1 MVQKEVP
8 AAKRGELTSQ
18 LMDEHVVRPFLECIK
33 LLIEKGADPHAQVQ
47 KLKRARDLDEER
59 RKLAMVKEA
68 TGQQATRVRELEGA
82 KRREE
87 VLKEREVNKRGP
99 LKAKKRPKFGL
110 VGSHLGGPG
119 GLGQP
124 GAPKRVEEEYHA
136 TMGL

>member
-1 MVQKEVP
+1 VDVVQKEVP

-18 LMDEHVVRPFLECIK
+18 LMDEHVVRPFIECIK

-68 TGQQATRVRELEGA
+68 NEQQATRIRELEGA

-99 LKAKKRPKFGL
+99 LK
-110 VGSHLGGPG
+110 
-119 GLGQP
+119 
-124 GAPKRVEEEYHA
+124 
-136 TMGL
+136 